1 MMKNNMLQ
9 IYDLDQ
15 NGIYDDGK
23 IRNLRFKH

>member
-23 IRNLRFKH
+23 TKFFLFMH